1 MRSPLH
7 LSHSSGTSGT
17 ISSVSLG
24 LSAAAAPGSVSLFAL
39 EVEPTSARRRLGMGL
54 LRCPFFG
61 VVTGGSTAASWRQM
75 QQVLASWSS
84 SSSSSRATF
93 RLPVLEFSSGFST
106 YFFRAALLVL
116 TLSLMAVL

>member
-24 LSAAAAPGSVSLFAL
+24 LSAAAAPGSVSLLAL
-39 EVEPTSARRRLGMGL
+39 EVEPTSARRRLGVGL

-75 QQVLASWSS
+75 QQVLASWS